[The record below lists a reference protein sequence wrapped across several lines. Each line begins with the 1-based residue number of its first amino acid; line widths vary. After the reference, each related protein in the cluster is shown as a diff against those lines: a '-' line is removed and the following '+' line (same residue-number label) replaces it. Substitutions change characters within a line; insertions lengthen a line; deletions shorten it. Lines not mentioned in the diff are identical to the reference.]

1 MAGSAGSATST
12 ASAGLYERASL
23 RVPGGAHS
31 NTRVRKPRPFFAARA
46 EGPYVWDA
54 DGTQH
59 LDLQMGNASVAL
71 GYARAEVDSAVID
84 AITSGV
90 TTGVE
95 TAAAVDAVEALAA
108 AIPDCGLVRFANTG
122 TEALMHAMAI
132 ARHVTG
138 RKLVVKAEGAYHG
151 WYDSLWVS
159 TWAPAEQLGPVS
171 SPAALPG
178 SAGLAAG
185 PETTVVIPF
194 NDVAATT
201 EVLRSHADQIAA
213 VVLEP
218 VMIDIGF
225 IPATAEY
232 LAAVRDVTRQLG
244 IVLIFDELL
253 TGFRI
258 APGGAREVYGVR
270 PDLATYGKA
279 IGNGYPVAVVEGDP
293 ALMAATDPAA
303 GGPVGWVGTYNGHPT
318 AVAATAA
325 AVPLLSGG
333 EAQNEL
339 STLNK
344 ELRAGFA
351 ELSARHGIPAVVPG
365 EGGHFQPYFLD
376 HEPVSYRDAL
386 QSDASR
392 YETWRAAMETAR
404 ILVPQRP
411 LLHCAFSTAH
421 SQADVDRVLEATDK
435 AFSAMN

>member
-1 MAGSAGSATST
+1 M

-46 EGPYVWDA
+46 EGAYVWDA
-54 DGTQH
+54 DGIQY

-71 GYARAEVDSAVID
+71 GYARTEVDAAVTN
-84 AITSGV
+84 AIASGV

-95 TAAAVDAVEALAA
+95 TAMAVEAVEALAA
-108 AIPDCGLVRFANTG
+108 VIPDCGQVRFANTG

-159 TWAPAEQLGPVS
+159 TWAPADQLGPVS
-171 SPAALPG
+171 SPASPPG

-201 EVLRSHADQIAA
+201 EILTAHAGQIAA
-213 VVLEP
+213 VVIEP
-218 VMIDIGF
+218 VMIDIGYV
-225 IPATAEY
+225 PATAEY
-232 LAAVRDVTRQLG
+232 LAAVRNVTRQLG

-258 APGGAREVYGVR
+258 APGGARDVYGVR
-270 PDLATYGKA
+270 PDLTTYGKA

-293 ALMAATDPAA
+293 ALMAATDPTA

-325 AVPLLSGG
+325 AVPLLSDG

-339 STLNK
+339 SGLNK

-351 ELSARHGIPAVVPG
+351 ELSTRHGIPAVVPG

-392 YETWRAAMETAR
+392 YETWRAAMESAC

-421 SQADVDRVLEATDK
+421 SQADVGRVLEATDK
-435 AFSAMN
+435 AFSAMT

>member
-1 MAGSAGSATST
+1 MAGLAGSATSM
-12 ASAGLYERASL
+12 ASARLYERAS
-23 RVPGGAHS
+23 RHVPGGAHS
-31 NTRVRKPRPFFAARA
+31 NTRVRKPRPLFAVRA
-46 EGPYVWDA
+46 AGAYVWDA
-54 DGTQH
+54 DGTQF
-59 LDLQMGNASVAL
+59 LDLQMGNASVSL
-71 GYARAEVDSAVID
+71 GYARAEVDIAVID

-95 TAAAVDAVEALAA
+95 TAMAVDATEALAA
-108 AIPDCGLVRFANTG
+108 AIPDCGMIRFANTG

-138 RKLVVKAEGAYHG
+138 RTLVVKAEGAYHG

-159 TWAPAEQLGPVS
+159 TWASADELGPVS
-171 SPAALPG
+171 NPAAPPG

-185 PETTVVIPF
+185 PDTTVVIPF

-201 EVLRSHADQIAA
+201 GILRAHADKIAA
-213 VVLEP
+213 VVVEP
-218 VMIDIGF
+218 VMIDIGYV
-225 IPATAEY
+225 PATADY
-232 LAAVRDVTRQLG
+232 LSALRDLTKQLG

-253 TGFRI
+253 TGFRL
-258 APGGAREVYGVR
+258 APGGAREVYGIK
-270 PDLATYGKA
+270 PDLTTYGKA

-293 ALMAATDPAA
+293 ALMTTTDPGA

-325 AVPLLSGG
+325 AVALLSDGK
-333 EAQNEL
+333 AQSEL
-339 STLNK
+339 SGLNE

-351 ELSARHGIPAVVPG
+351 ELATRHGIAAVVPG

-386 QSDASR
+386 RSNASR
-392 YETWRAAMETAR
+392 YETWRAAMESAR

-421 SQADVDRVLEATDK
+421 TRADVSQVLEATDK
-435 AFSAMN
+435 AFLAMT

>member
-1 MAGSAGSATST
+1 MAGSAGSATSM
-12 ASAGLYERASL
+12 ASTGLYQRAI
-23 RVPGGAHS
+23 RHVPGGAHS
-31 NTRVRKPRPFFAARA
+31 NTRVRQPRPLFAARA
-46 EGPYVWDA
+46 EGAYVWDA
-54 DGTQH
+54 DGTQY

-71 GYARAEVDSAVID
+71 GYARAEVDAAVTN

-95 TAAAVDAVEALAA
+95 TAVAVDAVEALASV
-108 AIPDCGLVRFANTG
+108 IPDCGMIRFANTG

-132 ARHVTG
+132 ARHATG
-138 RKLVVKAEGAYHG
+138 RRLVGKAEGAYHG
-151 WYDSLWVS
+151 WYDALWVS
-159 TWAPAEQLGPVS
+159 TWATADQLGPVS
-171 SPAALPG
+171 SPAAPPG

-201 EVLRSHADQIAA
+201 SILRAHADQIAA
-213 VVLEP
+213 VVIEP
-218 VMIDIGF
+218 VMIDIGYV
-225 IPATAEY
+225 PATAEY
-232 LAAVRDVTRQLG
+232 LTALRDLTRQLG

-258 APGGAREVYGVR
+258 APGGAREVYGIK
-270 PDLATYGKA
+270 PDLTTYGKA
-279 IGNGYPVAVVEGDP
+279 IANGYPVAVVEGDP
-293 ALMAATDPAA
+293 ALMTTTDPGS

-318 AVAATAA
+318 AAAATAA
-325 AVPLLSGG
+325 AVALLSDGK
-333 EAQNEL
+333 AQSEL
-339 STLNK
+339 SSLNG

-351 ELSARHGIPAVVPG
+351 ELAERHGIAAVVPG

-386 QSDASR
+386 QADASR
-392 YETWRAAMETAR
+392 YETWRAAMESAR

-421 SQADVDRVLEATDK
+421 RPADVDRVLEATDR
-435 AFSAMN
+435 AFSAMT